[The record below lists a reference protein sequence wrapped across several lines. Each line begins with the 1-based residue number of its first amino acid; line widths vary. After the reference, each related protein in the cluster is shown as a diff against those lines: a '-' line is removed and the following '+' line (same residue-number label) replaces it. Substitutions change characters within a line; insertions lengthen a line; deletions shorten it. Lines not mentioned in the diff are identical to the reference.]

1 MKLRKLIIHPRTN
14 DARKAIAD
22 VVAMYDG
29 VLTDVNKL
37 GMKAYGASFLDF
49 NTAMYCMKVLKD
61 MPEVNKVLW
70 DEAN

>member
-1 MKLRKLIIHPRTN
+1 MNLKKLIIHPRTN

-37 GMKAYGASFLDF
+37 GMKAYQASFINF
-49 NTAMYCMKVLKD
+49 ASATYCIKALCA